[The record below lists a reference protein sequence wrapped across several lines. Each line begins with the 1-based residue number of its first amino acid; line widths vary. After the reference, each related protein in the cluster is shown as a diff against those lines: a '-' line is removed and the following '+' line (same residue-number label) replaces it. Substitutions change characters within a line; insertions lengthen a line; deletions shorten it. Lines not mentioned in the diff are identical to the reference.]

1 VTSAT
6 KIIYGQTIWDP
17 VDVLTHFESKTV
29 LVFAMVALCLAT
41 LATNIAA
48 NVVSPANDFSHLSPR
63 NISFR
68 VGGFITGVVG
78 IVMMPWKLL
87 ASPDSYI
94 FNWLGGYGALL
105 GPIGGVL
112 IADYFV
118 CRQRKLNLNALYKTD
133 GEYNYRNGFSYV
145 AIIAFLVGV
154 LPSLP
159 GFLVSVHQLDPARV
173 PAGLVSLFDYA
184 WFVGFALAFVIYIVL
199 RKLAPRY

>member
-1 VTSAT
+1 
-6 KIIYGQTIWDP
+6 
-17 VDVLTHFESKTV
+17 V

-63 NISFR
+63 KISFR
-68 VGGFITGVVG
+68 IGGFITGFVG
-78 IVMMPWKLL
+78 IIMMPWKLL
-87 ASPDSYI
+87 ANPESYI

-118 CRQRKLNLNALYKTD
+118 YRRCKLNLSALYKNG
-133 GEYNYRNGFSYV
+133 GEYNYQNGFSYV
-145 AIIAFLVGV
+145 AIIAFLLGV

-159 GFLVSVHQLDPARV
+159 GFLVSVHQLDPADV

-184 WFVGFALAFVIYIVL
+184 WFIGFALAFVIYLAL
-199 RKLAPRY
+199 RKLAPKL

>member
-1 VTSAT
+1 
-6 KIIYGQTIWDP
+6 
-17 VDVLTHFESKTV
+17 VDVLTHFENKAV

-63 NISFR
+63 KISFR
-68 VGGFITGVVG
+68 TGGFITGIVG
-78 IVMMPWKLL
+78 IIMMPWKLL
-87 ASPDSYI
+87 ANPDSYI
-94 FNWLGGYGALL
+94 FQWLGGYGALL

-118 CRQRKLNLNALYKTD
+118 YRHRQLNVSALYSPV
-133 GEYNYRNGFSYV
+133 GEYRYKNGFSYV
-145 AIIAFLVGV
+145 AIIAFVAGV

-159 GFLVSVHQLDPARV
+159 GFLVTVHQLNPAKV

-184 WFVGFALAFVIYIVL
+184 WFIGFALAFMIYLVL
-199 RKLAPRY
+199 RKLAPKL